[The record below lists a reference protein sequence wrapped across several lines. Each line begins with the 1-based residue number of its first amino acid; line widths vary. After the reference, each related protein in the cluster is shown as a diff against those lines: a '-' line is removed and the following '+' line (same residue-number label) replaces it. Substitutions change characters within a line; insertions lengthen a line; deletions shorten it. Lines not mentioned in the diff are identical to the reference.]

1 MEGWESRVSLYLPE
15 ISLEQAGYSFAASV
29 ITLIP
34 AVFVFLS
41 GREYL
46 EQGIAASGLKE

>member
-1 MEGWESRVSLYLPE
+1 MD
-15 ISLEQAGYSFAASV
+15 QAGYSFVASV

-46 EQGIAASGLKE
+46 EQGIVASALKE